1 MKKDKILCLIFTMVF
16 LLLAPVSVF
25 ADTLSAGEDW
35 VVTYND
41 KGLSTNFATDA
52 VSQTVSGVM
61 PGDTISYQV
70 KTRNDKAGNT
80 DWYMTNS
87 VIESLEDD
95 TASGGAYTYQLF
107 YTAADGTVTTLY
119 DSDTVGGDNSEGL
132 MQVNSADG
140 DYFYLGRLSEGET
153 GTVSLNI
160 TLDGNTQTNSYMSK
174 LAQLQMNF
182 AVEDAVTSVVTIN
195 NTVPGTYV
203 PIDEVPAANATVLSG
218 PQTGDVIL
226 PLVLSALGM
235 VVGLLFFVIWA
246 VNGRNRKTAKEEA

>member
-1 MKKDKILCLIFTMVF
+1 MKKDRILCLIFTMAF

-35 VVTYND
+35 VVTYNE

-70 KTRNDKAGNT
+70 TIKNEKSGNT

-107 YTAADGTVTTLY
+107 YTDADGSVTALY
-119 DSDTVGGDNSEGL
+119 DSDTVGGDDSEGL

-140 DYFYLGRLSEGET
+140 DYFYLGRLAQGKT
-153 GTVSLNI
+153 GTVTLSI
-160 TLDGNTQTNSYMSK
+160 TLDGNTQMNSYMSK

-182 AVEDAVTSVVTIN
+182 AVEDAVSSVVTLT

-203 PIDEVPAANATVLSG
+203 PITQTPKANATVLTG
-218 PQTGDVIL
+218 PKTGDVIL
-226 PLVLSALGM
+226 PLVLSAIG
-235 VVGLLFFVIWA
+235 VAVGLLFLVIWA
-246 VNGRNRKTAKEEA
+246 VTGRNRKTAKEEA